1 MLRGVDTL
9 TTDPV
14 PALSPECRA
23 IDLYVTYRYFPS
35 EYQTTPGEATLI
47 WYVDGVQQRTRHY
60 TLDGKSITPGFHVEE
75 SVWKRDMPSQHT
87 VEILFLCGT
96 DVIRTTFVIP
106 VNNYTD
112 AEYDQLLS
120 AQYPYKLE
128 VVRNQCTVLVYGL
141 DMSGVR
147 AWIMNFDWEKLLQ
160 GLRDNSGEILSTATQ
175 AANSVFGVVANI
187 GFGLIFA
194 IYILLNKRK
203 LGRQAKQL
211 AYAFL
216 KKPWADEVC
225 DIASLS
231 YRTFAGFLS
240 GQCLEAVILGMM
252 FFITLL
258 VGGFP
263 YAGSISVIIGCMSII
278 PFVGAFI
285 GMAFGFLL
293 IAVTRLEQALWF
305 LVVFFV
311 IQQIEGHIVYPK
323 VVGSSVG
330 LPALWTLLAVVVGG
344 KVSGIFGIILF
355 IPLFSVIYALVRRSV
370 YSRLK
375 KKNLKIS

>member
-1 MLRGVDTL
+1 M
-9 TTDPV
+9 
-14 PALSPECRA
+14 
-23 IDLYVTYRYFPS
+23 
-35 EYQTTPGEATLI
+35 
-47 WYVDGVQQRTRHY
+47 
-60 TLDGKSITPGFHVEE
+60 
-75 SVWKRDMPSQHT
+75 
-87 VEILFLCGT
+87 
-96 DVIRTTFVIP
+96 
-106 VNNYTD
+106 
-112 AEYDQLLS
+112 
-120 AQYPYKLE
+120 
-128 VVRNQCTVLVYGL
+128 
-141 DMSGVR
+141 
-147 AWIMNFDWEKLLQ
+147 WI
-160 GLRDNSGEILSTATQ
+160 
-175 AANSVFGVVANI
+175 
-187 GFGLIFA
+187 FGLIFA

-203 LGRQAKQL
+203 LGKQAKQI
-211 AYAFL
+211 AYAYL
-216 KKPWADEVC
+216 KKSWADEVC

-231 YRTFAGFLS
+231 YKTFAGFLS

-258 VGGFP
+258 IGGFP

-293 IAVTRLEQALWF
+293 IAVTSLEKALWF
-305 LVVFFV
+305 LAVFFV

-323 VVGSSVG
+323 VVGTSVG

-375 KKNLKIS
+375 KKGITIG

>member
-1 MLRGVDTL
+1 MGEKPDKSFKNYVLLVILGVTLFAALQHLNQVAGALGMMIGLIMPLIAGGSIAFILNVPMSFFEKKIEWLQQRHPSKLLRRAKS
-9 TTDPV
+9 
-14 PALSPECRA
+14 ALSL
-23 IDLYVTYRYFPS
+23 IVT
-35 EYQTTPGEATLI
+35 L
-47 WYVDGVQQRTRHY
+47 
-60 TLDGKSITPGFHVEE
+60 
-75 SVWKRDMPSQHT
+75 
-87 VEILFLCGT
+87 
-96 DVIRTTFVIP
+96 
-106 VNNYTD
+106 
-112 AEYDQLLS
+112 
-120 AQYPYKLE
+120 
-128 VVRNQCTVLVYGL
+128 VLVVLAVFFVGKVIFPNMAESIRSIAALVSENYQSWIAAAEQYGL
-141 DMSGVR
+141 DMSGVKK
-147 AWIMNFDWEKLLQ
+147 WLMNFDWENLIKQ
-160 GLRDNSGEILSTATQ
+160 LRDNSGEILSTATQ
-175 AANSVFGVVANI
+175 AANSVFGVVANL

-203 LGRQAKQL
+203 LGRQARQL
-211 AYAFL
+211 AYAYL
-216 KKPWADEVC
+216 KKPWADEAC

-240 GQCLEAVILGMM
+240 GQCLEAVILGTM

-258 VGGFP
+258 IGGFP

-293 IAVTRLEQALWF
+293 IAVISMEKALWF

-344 KVSGIFGIILF
+344 KVSGIFGIIVF
-355 IPLFSVIYALVRRSV
+355 IPLFSVIYALVRRNV
-370 YSRLK
+370 YSRLR
-375 KKNLKIS
+375 KKNLTIL